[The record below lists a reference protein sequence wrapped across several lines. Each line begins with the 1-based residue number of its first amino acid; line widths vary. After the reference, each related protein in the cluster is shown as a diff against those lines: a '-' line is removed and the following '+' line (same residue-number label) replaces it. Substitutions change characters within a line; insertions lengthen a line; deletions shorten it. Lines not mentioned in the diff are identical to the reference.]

1 MNFIIIVQ
9 HSHDVERSIGGF
21 MRTQTRLTLFF
32 GVALALTLI
41 ISACGG
47 GSTTT
52 GSGSTPTT
60 SASKLGTP
68 GEYTCVSGQITADGS
83 TALAP
88 LVKAVAQNYESKC
101 SGATITVNLGGS
113 KTGLGDVEAGTV
125 QIGDSDI
132 YALPGMT
139 DLVDHQVAVVIF
151 SVITNPDVT
160 GVTNLTTA
168 QIKGIFSGTITN
180 WNQVGGP
187 NLKIV
192 IVNRP
197 ASSGTRATFQSYIL
211 GGPETVN
218 SSSALTSDSTGTVI
232 QDVAQ
237 TAGSIGYAAY
247 GPAKSAS
254 VTVLN
259 IDGNSPTDSQVES
272 NTYKFWN
279 VEHMYTKGPA
289 TGLAQAL
296 IDYMLSPDAA
306 TIAAQQTFIPT
317 NKMQASA
324 LQAHQPT
331 S

>member
-1 MNFIIIVQ
+1 M
-9 HSHDVERSIGGF
+9 HK
-21 MRTQTRLTLFF
+21 QTRLALLL
-32 GVALALTLI
+32 GVVMALSLI
-41 ISACGG
+41 ISACG

-52 GSGSTPTT
+52 GSGGTP
-60 SASKLGTP
+60 SANSKLGTP
-68 GEYTCVSGQITADGS
+68 GEYTCVKGQITADGS

-88 LVKAVAQNYESKC
+88 LVKAVAQNYQSRC

-132 YALPGMT
+132 YALPGMS

-151 SVITNPDVT
+151 SVITNPDVA

-168 QIKGIFSGTITN
+168 QIKGIFNGTITN

-211 GGPETVN
+211 GGPETVTTP
-218 SSSALTSDSTGTVI
+218 SSLTSDSTGTVI
-232 QDVAQ
+232 QDVKQ
-237 TAGSIGYAAY
+237 TSGAIGYAAY
-247 GPAKSAS
+247 GQAKVGG
-254 VTVLN
+254 VTILN
-259 IDGNSPTDSQVES
+259 IDGNSPTNSEVES

-279 VEHMYTKGPA
+279 AEHMYTKGPA

-296 IDYMLSPDAA
+296 IDYMLSPNAASIAA
-306 TIAAQQTFIPT
+306 TQSFIPT
-317 NKMQASA
+317 SQMQASA
-324 LQAHQPT
+324 LQAHKPT

>member
-1 MNFIIIVQ
+1 MHKQI
-9 HSHDVERSIGGF
+9 
-21 MRTQTRLTLFF
+21 RLTLLL
-32 GVALALTLI
+32 GVAMALSLI

-52 GSGSTPTT
+52 GSGGTP
-60 SASKLGTP
+60 SANSKLGTP

-88 LVKAVAQNYESKC
+88 LVKAVAQSYQSRCSK
-101 SGATITVNLGGS
+101 ATITVNLGGS

-132 YALPGMT
+132 YALPGMS

-168 QIKGIFSGTITN
+168 QIKGIFNGTITN
-180 WNQVGGP
+180 WSQVGGP

-211 GGPETVN
+211 GGPETATT
-218 SSSALTSDSTGTVI
+218 SSALTSDSTGTVI
-232 QDVAQ
+232 QDVSQ

-247 GPAKSAS
+247 GPAKSAK
-254 VTVLN
+254 VTILN

-279 VEHMYTKGPA
+279 AEHMYTKGPA

-296 IDYMLSPDAA
+296 IDYMLSPEAASIAA
-306 TIAAQQTFIPT
+306 TQSFIPT